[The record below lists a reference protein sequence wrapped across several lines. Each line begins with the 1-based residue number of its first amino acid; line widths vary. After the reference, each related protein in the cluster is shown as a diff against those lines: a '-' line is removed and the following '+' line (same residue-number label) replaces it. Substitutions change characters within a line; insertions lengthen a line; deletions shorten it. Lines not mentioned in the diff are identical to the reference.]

1 LRPSCFAAGHRKS
14 RARISRRRYD
24 FGSAARVALECR
36 HYLALEITQRSHSC
50 IGSVAHLQARQ
61 GIIDRERLRVNLDA
75 YKPVARLFGNLDA
88 RLGEK
93 FTLKRQS
100 FAEWPTENGADAAA
114 ERAEAW
120 S

>member
-1 LRPSCFAAGHRKS
+1 LRPFCFVAGHRKS

-24 FGSAARVALECR
+24 FGSAARVALECC
-36 HYLALEITQRSHSC
+36 HYVALEITQKGHVC
-50 IGSVAHLQARQ
+50 IVSVAR
-61 GIIDRERLRVNLDA
+61 NLH
-75 YKPVARLFGNLDA
+75 A

-93 FTLKRQS
+93 FTLKRQYL
-100 FAEWPTENGADAAA
+100 AERPTENGADAAA